1 MQKFK
6 NSQDLLG
13 KTRNMKNL
21 FYYVL
26 SLIIVATVFD
36 TAWNW
41 HKDELIDRQ
50 KKNGHPRTRFT
61 YIGKL

>member
-41 HKDELIDRQ
+41 HKDELIDKQ
-50 KKNGHPRTRFT
+50 KKMDIPEPDSH
-61 YIGKL
+61 IEHW

>member
-41 HKDELIDRQ
+41 HKDELID
-50 KKNGHPRTRFT
+50 K
-61 YIGKL
+61 